1 MISSD
6 DFNSGGI
13 HITVPRSFLHPFLQ
27 SACYVGHCGRS
38 ALLSFRAFSLTWP
51 SAMQIQLPQHWFGT
65 PIWPPWR
72 HMKTL
77 SLTWPRA
84 IQIYWNKR
92 KRLHKIKFQPLEDWF
107 GTPTWP
113 AVSLF
118 WDTNMAD
125 VTSLEN
131 AVLFRNRFILR
142 FLAINYS
149 WELALVDFICY
160 LLPLPSRKKKG
171 TSSPSDTNGRA
182 ARRAILVHMKSP

>member
-1 MISSD
+1 MHHTFLYVS
-6 DFNSGGI
+6 F
-13 HITVPRSFLHPFLQ
+13 PFLHDYDVKMLNFGSYGERKQPTTKF
-27 SACYVGHCGRS
+27 YF
-38 ALLSFRAFSLTWP
+38 SFWAWICCLE
-51 SAMQIQLPQHWFGT
+51 IQLPQHWFGT

-72 HMKTL
+72 HMKTF

-92 KRLHKIKFQPLEDWF
+92 KLLHKIKFQPLEDWF

-131 AVLFRNRFILR
+131 AVLFRNRFISR
-142 FLAINYS
+142 FLPINYS

-160 LLPLPSRKKKG
+160 LLPLPSRKK
-171 TSSPSDTNGRA
+171 
-182 ARRAILVHMKSP
+182 

>member
-1 MISSD
+1 MNKLFGLMTLDFIWKITWWFQVMISIQEVSKSLCPVLSCTH
-6 DFNSGGI
+6 FFKAPAS
-13 HITVPRSFLHPFLQ
+13 
-27 SACYVGHCGRS
+27 CYVGNCGRS

-92 KRLHKIKFQPLEDWF
+92 KLLHKIKFQPLEDWF

-131 AVLFRNRFILR
+131 AVLFRNRFISR

-160 LLPLPSRKKKG
+160 LLPLPSRK
-171 TSSPSDTNGRA
+171 
-182 ARRAILVHMKSP
+182 